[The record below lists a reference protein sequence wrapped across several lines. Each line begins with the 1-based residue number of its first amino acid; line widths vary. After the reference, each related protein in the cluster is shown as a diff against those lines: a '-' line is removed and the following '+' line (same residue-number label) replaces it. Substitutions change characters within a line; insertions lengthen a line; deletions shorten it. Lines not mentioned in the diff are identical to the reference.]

1 MRKLLYILRGF
12 IRYGGTEL
20 GEFRK
25 SGKTK
30 KLSAHMNLL
39 FGGIFM
45 INWDVDGFNKWLIRN
60 YDKAKMLDD
69 QSRWTIEFALLW
81 YKSRHYR
88 INSFFQE
95 SCCYIHIQFDQRQ
108 LSSAWG
114 LHA

>member
-45 INWDVDGFNKWLIRN
+45 INWDVDGFNK
-60 YDKAKMLDD
+60 
-69 QSRWTIEFALLW
+69 
-81 YKSRHYR
+81 
-88 INSFFQE
+88 
-95 SCCYIHIQFDQRQ
+95 
-108 LSSAWG
+108 
-114 LHA
+114 